1 MFNLDRKLM
10 TTGIVLAFSSSL
22 LYGGFFGGTDA
33 PSVPGTYVST
43 MGSVDG
49 GVVYPRKD
57 GVTGPYRYS
66 EQSTA
71 GINHGRVPTA
81 NEIEAWDKDI
91 MPDGTGL
98 PEGEGSVDEG
108 DELYE
113 KQCASCHGD
122 FGAGGRGYPTL
133 TGGNQDRLPNGVIK
147 TLTNQRTVPGLDAP
161 KRTIGT
167 YWPKASTLIWY
178 IRDAMPYAH
187 PKSLTNNEIYAL
199 TAYLLAQNYIVI
211 DGEEMDGDY
220 VLNREKFLKI
230 KMPNED
236 GFYPNI
242 DGPDGVENVRAFFAD
257 RAKNIGAGT
266 RCMKDCKD
274 PGMDGKE
281 AVVMRIAN
289 EITDVVPAYSV
300 VRDLLPE
307 EDDGVVSKAEK
318 MYNTSCKLC
327 HGTDQMGAPMV
338 GDVAMWR
345 KVMEKGFG
353 KVVHNAIDG
362 IGGMPPKGGY
372 EDFTNS
378 EVQMIVEFMIESS
391 SEKH

>member
-1 MFNLDRKLM
+1 MYNLDRKLM
-10 TTGIVLAFSSSL
+10 TTGIALVLSSSL
-22 LYGGFFGGTDA
+22 LYGGFFGGDDK
-33 PSVPGTYVST
+33 SVVPGTYVST
-43 MGSVDG
+43 MGAVDG
-49 GVVYPRKD
+49 GVIYPRKD
-57 GVTGPYRYS
+57 GVTGPYRYN

-81 NEIEAWDKDI
+81 NEIKAWDMDI

-113 KQCASCHGD
+113 AQCASCHGE

-133 TGGNQDRLPNGVIK
+133 TGGNQEKLPNGVIK

-187 PKSLTNNEIYAL
+187 PKSLTNNEIYAM
-199 TAYLLAQNYIVI
+199 TAYLLANNNITI
-211 DGEEMDGDY
+211 DGETMEGDY

-242 DGPDGVENVRAFFAD
+242 DGPDGAENVRKFFSD

-274 PGMDGKE
+274 PGMDNKE
-281 AVVMRIAN
+281 ATVMIIGN
-289 EITDVVPAYSV
+289 EITDVVPGYTTD
-300 VRDLLPE
+300 RDLPPE
-307 EDDGVVSKAEK
+307 MDDGVVSKAEK
-318 MYNTSCKLC
+318 MYNESCKLC
-327 HGTDQMGAPMV
+327 HATDQMGAPAV
-338 GDVAMWR
+338 GDVAAWR
-345 KVMEKGFG
+345 KVTEKGFE
-353 KVVHNAIDG
+353 KVVLNAIDG
-362 IGGMPPKGGY
+362 IGGMPPKGGFENY
-372 EDFTNS
+372 TNS
-378 EVQMIVEFMIESS
+378 DVKTIVEFMIESS
-391 SEKH
+391 KEIH